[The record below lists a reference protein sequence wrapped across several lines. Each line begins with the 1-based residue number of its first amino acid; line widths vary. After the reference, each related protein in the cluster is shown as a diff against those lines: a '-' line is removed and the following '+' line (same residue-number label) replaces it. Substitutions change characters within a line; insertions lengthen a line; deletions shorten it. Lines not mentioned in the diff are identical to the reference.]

1 MESIERVKTGIPGFD
16 ELIEGGFPKGFNILI
31 TGGPGTGKTIFG
43 LQYLYNG
50 AMSGENGVYVSLETS
65 VDGIKKQA
73 MQFGWD
79 LGKLEKEGKIIILRI
94 PMDVIKLDLFISI
107 NDAVKKIGA
116 KRLVFDSLDSLA
128 INIDMFKVPVAY
140 VGSKNRLTYTGKSR
154 RRITYLVMNELSKL
168 KTTNLVIAAASE
180 GQTQITVDGVSEYA
194 SDGVILLSVKE
205 IAKVAVRS
213 VKIQKMRNSKQE
225 LDDYT
230 LEISPNGLLV
240 KKEKIYS
247 GSKISGI
254 NP

>member
-16 ELIEGGFPKGFNILI
+16 ELIEGGFPKNFNVLI

-50 AMSGENGVYVSLETS
+50 AMNGENGVYVSLETS

-79 LGKLEKEGKIIILRI
+79 LDKLEKEGKLLILRI

-107 NDAVKKIGA
+107 TDAVKKVGA

-140 VGSKNRLTYTGKSR
+140 VGSKNRITYTGKSR

-168 KTTNLVIAAASE
+168 KTTNLIITAASDDE
-180 GQTQITVDGVSEYA
+180 KQITIDGVSEYA
-194 SDGVILLSVKE
+194 SDGLIVLKSLALGETTNK
-205 IAKVAVRS
+205 
-213 VKIQKMRNSKQE
+213 
-225 LDDYT
+225 T
-230 LEISPNGLLV
+230 LEI
-240 KKEKIYS
+240 KKVRNT
-247 GSKISGI
+247 KISGGI
-254 NP
+254 KSYEIEDKGFTL